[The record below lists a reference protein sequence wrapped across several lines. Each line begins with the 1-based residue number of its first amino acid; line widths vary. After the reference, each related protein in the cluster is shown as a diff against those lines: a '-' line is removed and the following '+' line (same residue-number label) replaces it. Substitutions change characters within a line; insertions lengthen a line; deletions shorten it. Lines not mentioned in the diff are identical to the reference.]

1 MVVLS
6 SLAALFLVQFLP
18 GLLVV
23 KLLDIGRDREE
34 RFVMAAVL
42 AGPIAA
48 LIYLVV
54 LLSDWPP
61 LYWILLVNIAI
72 AAVVVP
78 FRSRQSFRWPRA
90 TTLTLGLILFAAC
103 VPYLLTTG
111 SRYLPDAEGSL
122 VVDRALQ
129 RDVLFHL
136 GVIRSLE
143 HDYPPALLSVSGIPV
158 GYHVGYHLQ
167 LAAWVRF
174 FEIDAMDALVRV
186 GTLWQLML
194 LVASAFVLARRF
206 TENNTGHLLSP
217 VLILCAGFGYLFF
230 LRPTVDWWS
239 LVFMDVTLV
248 SVFLANPLLPALP
261 VLFTGLAL
269 FDDYTRGEG
278 RGALVGSVVCFVFI
292 LVVKMFLGAQLLA
305 AMGLAAVLSW
315 GSRKFLT
322 AFLATSMA
330 SLPFLAHT
338 FLAAGGSNTS
348 VGLRPLEI
356 VRYSMEKL
364 DWASAIEA
372 VAAVGRFDAASL
384 AWVLAFVV
392 TLFWIAGFLGVRLL
406 GLRAWARDL
415 WSPEP
420 GNATPLRRTMAW
432 FVAIGFPVAL
442 LFRLAPAEAQSLS
455 RLEAQNDVVW
465 FAAASGIL
473 LWFWVAD
480 AVRGRAATIAVLVLA
495 LPSTVQHFVYAS
507 SLEPDRIGI
516 ARVLAARAAAA
527 LSEPDAIWLDPLDRS
542 RPSLLPYL
550 AGRAVVYDPY
560 VGYDYMFVGR
570 DEIDFRRAALAQFW
584 SSGDLAYRAWVL
596 DHFDVDFVWQ
606 QGGDVGPIPGLE
618 GIYSGDSVL
627 LLRVH
632 GGALVRAA
640 LPGIMTPTSIPLG
653 ARGSPYLGTGFVR
666 VGRARHLTPGS
677 SRIYVPR
684 AAGRRLGISFLAQ
697 PHQRGGEL
705 VIDGERVDVSRGQM
719 RIRFELRARETSGLH
734 AIDVEWLGE
743 RPLEIVEIRLDP

>member
-1 MVVLS
+1 MLVLS

-42 AGPIAA
+42 AGPVAA
-48 LIYLVV
+48 LLYVVV

-61 LYWILLVNIAI
+61 LYWILLVNLAI

-78 FRSRQSFRWPRA
+78 FRTPQSFRWPRS
-90 TTLTLGLILFAAC
+90 TMLTLMAILFAVC

-111 SRYLPDAEGSL
+111 SSYLPDAEGSL

-136 GVIRSLE
+136 GIIRSLE
-143 HDYPPALLSVSGIPV
+143 HDYPPALLSMSGIPV

-167 LAAWVRF
+167 LAAWARV
-174 FEIDAMDALVRV
+174 FEIDAMDGLVRV
-186 GTLWQLML
+186 GTLWQLLL

-206 TENNTGHLLSP
+206 TENNTARLLSP
-217 VLILCAGFGYLFF
+217 ILILCAGFGFLFF

-239 LVFMDVTLV
+239 LVFTDVTLV

-261 VLFTGLAL
+261 ILFIGLAL
-269 FDDYTRGEG
+269 FDDYTRGQG
-278 RGALVGSVVCFVFI
+278 RGALVGSIVCSVFL

-305 AMGLAAVLSW
+305 AMGLAAVSSW
-315 GSRKFLT
+315 GNRKLR
-322 AFLATSMA
+322 AAMIATSMA

-338 FLAAGGSNTS
+338 FLAAEGSNTS

-364 DWASAIEA
+364 DWAAAVEA
-372 VAAVGRFDAASL
+372 VAAVGRFTAPSF
-384 AWVLAFVV
+384 AWVLAFAV
-392 TLFWIAGFLGVRLL
+392 TLLWIVGFLGLRLV

-415 WSPEP
+415 WSSR
-420 GNATPLRRTMAW
+420 TPLRRTMAW
-432 FVAIGFPVAL
+432 FVAIGFPIAL
-442 LFRLAPAEAQSLS
+442 VFRIAPAESQALS

-465 FAAASGIL
+465 FAAASGIV

-480 AVRGRAATIAVLVLA
+480 AVRGRAALIAVLVLA
-495 LPSTVQHFVYAS
+495 LPSTVQHFVYAA

-516 ARVLAARAAAA
+516 ARVLAAKASAA

-570 DEIDFRRAALAQFW
+570 DEIDFRRHAIAQFW

-606 QGGDVGPIPGLE
+606 QGGDVGPIPGLQA
-618 GIYSGDSVL
+618 IYSGESVL
-627 LLRVH
+627 LLRVN
-632 GGALVRAA
+632 GTALVRSA

-653 ARGSPYLGTGFVR
+653 ARGSPFLGTGFTR
-666 VGRARHLTPGS
+666 VGRVRHLKPGS

-684 AAGRRLGISFLAQ
+684 AAGRRLGMSFLAQ
-697 PHQRGGEL
+697 PRQGGGEL
-705 VIDGERVDVSRGQM
+705 VVDGERVEVGRGQM
-719 RIRFELRARETSGLH
+719 RIRVELRPIETSGLD

-743 RPLEIVEIRLDP
+743 RPLEIVEIRLDR

>member
-1 MVVLS
+1 MLVLS
-6 SLAALFLVQFLP
+6 SLAALFLAQFLP

-42 AGPIAA
+42 AGPVAA
-48 LIYLVV
+48 LLYVVV

-61 LYWILLVNIAI
+61 LYWILLVNLAI

-78 FRSRQSFRWPRA
+78 FRTPQSFRWPRS
-90 TTLTLGLILFAAC
+90 TMLTLMAILFAVC

-111 SRYLPDAEGSL
+111 SSYLPDADGSL

-136 GVIRSLE
+136 GIIRSLE

-167 LAAWVRF
+167 LAAWARF

-194 LVASAFVLARRF
+194 LVVSAFVLARRF
-206 TENNTGHLLSP
+206 TENNTARLLSP
-217 VLILCAGFGYLFF
+217 ILILCAGFGFLFF
-230 LRPTVDWWS
+230 LRPSVDWWS

-248 SVFLANPLLPALP
+248 SVFLANPLLSALP
-261 VLFTGLAL
+261 ILFIGLAL
-269 FDDYTRGEG
+269 FDDYTRGQG
-278 RGALVGSVVCFVFI
+278 RGALVGSIVCSVFL

-305 AMGLAAVLSW
+305 AMGLAAVSSW
-315 GSRKFLT
+315 SDRKLR
-322 AFLATSMA
+322 AAMIATSMA

-338 FLAAGGSNTS
+338 FLAAEGSNTS
-348 VGLRPLEI
+348 VGFRPLEI

-364 DWASAIEA
+364 DWAAAVEA
-372 VAAVGRFDAASL
+372 VAAVGRFTAPSL
-384 AWVLAFVV
+384 AWVLAFAV
-392 TLFWIAGFLGVRLL
+392 TLFWIVGFLGLRLV

-415 WSPEP
+415 GSSR
-420 GNATPLRRTMAW
+420 TPLRRTMAW

-442 LFRLAPAEAQSLS
+442 VFRIAPTESQALS

-465 FAAASGIL
+465 FAAASGIV

-480 AVRGRAATIAVLVLA
+480 AARGRAALIALLVLA
-495 LPSTVQHFVYAS
+495 LPSTVQHFVYAA

-516 ARVLAARAAAA
+516 ARVLAAKASAA

-570 DEIDFRRAALAQFW
+570 DEIDFRRHAIAQFW
-584 SSGDLAYRAWVL
+584 SSGDPAYRAWVL

-606 QGGDVGPIPGLE
+606 QGGEIGPIPGLQA
-618 GIYSGDSVL
+618 IYSGDSVL
-627 LLRVH
+627 LLRVN
-632 GGALVRAA
+632 GTALMRAA

-653 ARGSPYLGTGFVR
+653 ARGSPFLGTGFTR
-666 VGRARHLTPGS
+666 VGRVRHLKPGR

-684 AAGRRLGISFLAQ
+684 AANRKLGISFLAQ
-697 PHQRGGEL
+697 PHHGGGAL
-705 VIDGERVDVSRGQM
+705 IIDGERVEVGRGQM
-719 RIRFELRARETSGLH
+719 RIRVELVAREESGLH
-734 AIDVEWLGE
+734 AIDVEWSGE

>member
-1 MVVLS
+1 MLVLS
-6 SLAALFLVQFLP
+6 SLAALFLAQFLP
-18 GLLVV
+18 GFLLV
-23 KLLDIGRDREE
+23 KLLDVGRDREE
-34 RFVMAAVL
+34 RFVMAAVFG
-42 AGPIAA
+42 GPIAA
-48 LIYLVV
+48 LLYLVV
-54 LLSDWPP
+54 LLSDWSP
-61 LYWILLVNIAI
+61 LYWLLLVNLAV

-78 FRSRQSFRWPRA
+78 FRSPQSFRWPRS
-90 TTLTLGLILFAAC
+90 TMLTLMAILVAAC

-111 SRYLPDAEGSL
+111 SSFLPDAEGSL

-136 GVIRSLE
+136 GIIRSLE
-143 HDYPPALLSVSGIPV
+143 HDYPPALLSMSGIPV

-167 LAAWVRF
+167 LAAWARF
-174 FEIDAMDALVRV
+174 FQIDAIDGLLRV

-206 TENNTGHLLSP
+206 TENNTGHLLLP
-217 VLILCAGFGYLFF
+217 ILILCAGFGYLFF

-261 VLFTGLAL
+261 VLFIGLAL

-278 RGALVGSVVCFVFI
+278 RGALAGSSVCSVFL

-305 AMGLAAVLSW
+305 AMGLAAVWNW
-315 GSRKFLT
+315 GNRKLRT
-322 AFLATSMA
+322 AIIVISMA

-338 FLAAGGSNTS
+338 FLAAEGSNTN

-364 DWASAIEA
+364 DWSRAIEA
-372 VAAVGRFDAASL
+372 VAAVGRFDAPSI
-384 AWVLAFVV
+384 AWVLAFAV
-392 TLFWIAGFLGVRLL
+392 TLFWITGFLGLRLVGVR
-406 GLRAWARDL
+406 RWVRDL
-415 WSPEP
+415 GS
-420 GNATPLRRTMAW
+420 NATPLRRTMAW

-442 LFRLAPAEAQSLS
+442 VFRIAPAESQALS

-480 AVRGRAATIAVLVLA
+480 AVRGRAAFIAVLVLA
-495 LPSTVQHFVYAS
+495 LPSTVQHFVYAA

-527 LSEPDAIWLDPLDRS
+527 LSEPDALWLDPLDRS

-570 DEIDFRRAALAQFW
+570 DEIDFRRHALAQFW

-606 QGGDVGPIPGLE
+606 QGGEVGPIPGLE

-627 LLRVH
+627 LLRVN
-632 GGALVRAA
+632 GPALARAA

-653 ARGSPYLGTGFVR
+653 ARGSPFLGTGFTR
-666 VGRARHLTPGS
+666 VGRVRHLKPGS

-684 AAGRRLGISFLAQ
+684 AAGRKLGISFLAQ
-697 PHQRGGEL
+697 PQHGGGEL
-705 VIDGERVDVSRGQM
+705 VVDGKRLDVGAGQM
-719 RIRFELRARETSGLH
+719 RIRVELVARGESGLH
-734 AIDVEWLGE
+734 AIDVEWSGE

>member
-1 MVVLS
+1 MLVLS

-42 AGPIAA
+42 AGPVAA

-61 LYWILLVNIAI
+61 LYWILLVNLAVV
-72 AAVVVP
+72 AVVVP
-78 FRSRQSFRWPRA
+78 FRSPQPFRWPRS
-90 TTLTLGLILFAAC
+90 TMLTLGLILFAAC

-111 SRYLPDAEGSL
+111 TTYLPDAEGNL
-122 VVDRALQ
+122 VLDRALQ

-136 GVIRSLE
+136 GIIRSLE
-143 HDYPPALLSVSGIPV
+143 HDYPPALLSMSGIPV

-167 LAAWVRF
+167 LAAWARF
-174 FEIDAMDALVRV
+174 FEIDAMDSLVRV

-206 TENNTGHLLSP
+206 SENNTARLLSP
-217 VLILCAGFGYLFF
+217 ILTLCAGFGYLFF

-269 FDDYTRGEG
+269 FDDYTRAQG
-278 RGALVGSVVCFVFI
+278 RGALVGSIVCFVFI

-315 GSRKFLT
+315 GNRKFST
-322 AFLATSMA
+322 AVLATSMA

-338 FLAAGGSNTS
+338 FLAAEGSNTS
-348 VGLRPLEI
+348 VGLRPLEL

-364 DWASAIEA
+364 DWAAAIEV
-372 VAAVGRFDAASL
+372 VAAVGRFDAPSF
-384 AWVLAFVV
+384 AWVLAFAV
-392 TLFWIAGFLGVRLL
+392 TFFWIAGFLGLRLL

-415 WSPEP
+415 WSPKP

-432 FVAIGFPVAL
+432 FVAIGFPAAL
-442 LFRLAPAEAQSLS
+442 VFRIAPAESQALS
-455 RLEAQNDVVW
+455 RLEAQNDVIW
-465 FAAASGIL
+465 FAAASGIV
-473 LWFWVAD
+473 LWFWVAEV
-480 AVRGRAATIAVLVLA
+480 VRGRAALVAVLVFA
-495 LPSTVQHFVYAS
+495 LPSTVQHFVYAA

-632 GGALVRAA
+632 GTALVRAA

-666 VGRARHLTPGS
+666 VGRVRNLKPGS

-684 AAGRRLGISFLAQ
+684 AAGRRLRISFLAQ
-697 PHQRGGEL
+697 PHHGGGEL
-705 VIDGERVDVSRGQM
+705 VVDGERVDVGPGQM
-719 RIRFELRARETSGLH
+719 RIRVELSARDTSGLH
-734 AIDVEWLGE
+734 AVDVEWLGE
-743 RPLEIVEIRLDP
+743 RPLEILEIRFDP